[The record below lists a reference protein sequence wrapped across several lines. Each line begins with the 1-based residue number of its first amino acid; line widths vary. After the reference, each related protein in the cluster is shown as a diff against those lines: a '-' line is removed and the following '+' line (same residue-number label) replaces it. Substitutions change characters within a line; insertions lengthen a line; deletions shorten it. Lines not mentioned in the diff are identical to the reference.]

1 MKKLQSYFGILV
13 GIVLCLTGCKP
24 EEVPTLN
31 GGEIPQASGY
41 ENNIKVAVDQT
52 TNQVTFT
59 LEDVKGA
66 YPIWIFDGTTYSTT
80 NGLQKIYAI
89 AGDYTVDVKIGNA
102 NGISDGVITKTFHVD
117 NTIMDFTKY
126 YTLLCKDGKQ
136 WHIDSETAGHM
147 GCGEPGTNGTNW
159 WSAAPGEKKDWGVY
173 DNLVTFTH
181 GDEGNTY
188 TFDPGESG
196 TIYVNKDVTAWPDL
210 RNPDEDFNVP
220 VAGPQTVSYELVV
233 EGNDLYIV
241 FPEHTYFPYIANNDI
256 WETPR
261 YRIESI
267 TAKQLELVID
277 NGSIAWHYLLSSGEM
292 KKSFNGF
299 NYKHE
304 ANLWKPVDDGSA
316 FEIVSMYYAHG
327 GNWEGYPDGT
337 MTYEQAGPKW
347 TINLPEPSDMQWQ
360 AQFHIQPTTA
370 MPLSAGTNYDFSCII
385 NSTTDLPGMTIKLT
399 DNTDDG
405 NFLLEERIEVKAY
418 EDIVFWK
425 SDLAGIDAADTKLVF
440 DFGGCPAN
448 TVVTISN
455 ITLKDHAIDDGTVLP
470 DDNPDNPD
478 VPEEGA
484 HYDIAG
490 ATNLWRNSGEI
501 GVAFWYS
508 PADWSGG
515 LTPEFEW
522 QGHDFRVVMPDGIG
536 GSEWQGQTHFTINAP
551 VYAEKFYDF
560 CATLNSGADCVCTI
574 KLAWEGNDN
583 DNSFFYKNDVQL
595 KAFEDVSFKMPKIA
609 PNVDY
614 DKVALFFD
622 FGRTPAGTEVVVKDI
637 CLQEHQEPNGGEG
650 GGNNEGEN
658 LWAAATVNYG
668 FWYANSGWAQIADP
682 QWEALG
688 GNGIRVIIPDGIG
701 GSEWMGQTQ
710 FHTNI
715 PASADKKYNFSMDV
729 DADADMT
736 ITVKLAWEG
745 NDNDH
750 AFFYVNDF
758 KVSAYE
764 TATFSMKDIA
774 PDTDYDACVLFVDL
788 GRSPAGSTV
797 ELKNIKLA
805 EVGGSAPTP
814 GGTQIWDPE
823 KVSFTYWY
831 SASDWSGQLAPGISW
846 DPSKEAVMLTMPDGI
861 GGSEWQGQSHFTLDA
876 PAYANKTY
884 DFGIT
889 INSSSDCVCTVK
901 LAWEGNDND
910 NFFFYK
916 NDVQLSAYEDVRF
929 EQLGIAPNV
938 DYDRI
943 ALFVDLGRTPAGS
956 EVTISGFSLIE
967 Y

>member
-1 MKKLQSYFGILV
+1 MKKLQSYFGIFV
-13 GIVLCLTGCKP
+13 VAVLCLTGCKP

-31 GGEIPQASGY
+31 GGEIPQASLY

-59 LEDVKGA
+59 LEDVKAA

-80 NGLQKIYAI
+80 NGLKKIYAV

-126 YTLLCKDGKQ
+126 YTLLCKDGKK
-136 WHIDSETAGHM
+136 WHIDGETAGHM

-159 WSAAPGEKKDWGVY
+159 WSAAPGDKKDWGVY
-173 DNLVTFTH
+173 DNILTFTH
-181 GDEGNTY
+181 GDEGDTY

-196 TIYVNKDVTAWPDL
+196 TIYVNKDVTAWPEL

-220 VAGPQTVSYELVV
+220 VSAPQTVPYELVV
-233 EGNDLYIV
+233 EGNDLFIV
-241 FPEHTYFPYIANNDI
+241 FPEHTYFPYIANDDI
-256 WETPR
+256 WNSPR

-267 TAKQLELVID
+267 TAKELELVID
-277 NGSIAWHYLLSSGEM
+277 NGGIAWHYLLSSGEV

-316 FEIVSMYYAHG
+316 FEITSMYYAHG

-337 MTYEQAGPKW
+337 MTYEQAGAKW

-360 AQFHIQPTTA
+360 AQFHIHPTSA
-370 MPLSAGTNYDFSCII
+370 LALNAGTNYDFSCII
-385 NSTTDLPGMTIKLT
+385 NSTTDIPGVTVKLT
-399 DNTDDG
+399 DSTDDG
-405 NFLLEERIEVKAY
+405 NFLFAERIDVKAY
-418 EDIVFWK
+418 EDVIFWR

-440 DFGGCPAN
+440 DFGGCPEG
-448 TVVTISN
+448 TVVTVSN

-484 HYDIAG
+484 HNDIAG
-490 ATNLWRNSGEI
+490 ATNLWRNSGEV
-501 GVAFWYS
+501 GVTFWYS
-508 PADWSGG
+508 PGDWSGG

-522 QGHDFRVVMPDGIG
+522 QGYDFRVVMPEGIG

-560 CATLNSGADCVCTI
+560 CATLNSAADCVCTI

-583 DNSFFYKNDVQL
+583 DNAFFYKNDVQL
-595 KAFEDVSFKMPKIA
+595 KAFEDVTFKMPNIQ

-614 DKVALFFD
+614 DRVALFFD

-650 GGNNEGEN
+650 GGNDEGEN
-658 LWAAATVNYG
+658 LWAEATVSYG

-688 GNGIRVIIPDGIG
+688 GNGIRVVIPDGIG
-701 GSEWMGQTQ
+701 GSEWQGQTQ
-710 FHTNI
+710 FHTDI

-758 KVSAYE
+758 KVNAYE
-764 TATFSMKDIA
+764 TTTFSMKDVA

-831 SASDWSGQLAPGISW
+831 SASDWSGQLAPGIAW
-846 DPSKEAVMLTMPDGI
+846 DPSRESVTLTMPDGI

-876 PAYANKTY
+876 PAYADKTY

-901 LAWEGNDND
+901 LAWEGNDNE

-967 Y
+967 H

>member
-1 MKKLQSYFGILV
+1 MKKLQSYFGIFV
-13 GIVLCLTGCKP
+13 VAVLCLTGCKP

-31 GGEIPQASGY
+31 GGEIPQASLY
-41 ENNIKVAVDQT
+41 ENNIKVAVDQA

-59 LEDVKGA
+59 LEDVKAA

-80 NGLQKIYAI
+80 NGLKKIYAV

-136 WHIDSETAGHM
+136 WHIDGVTAGHM

-159 WSAAPGEKKDWGVY
+159 WSAAPGDKKDWGVY
-173 DNLVTFTH
+173 DNILTFTH
-181 GDEGNTY
+181 GDEGDTY

-220 VAGPQTVSYELVV
+220 VSAPQTVPYELVV
-233 EGNDLYIV
+233 EGNDLFIV
-241 FPEHTYFPYIANNDI
+241 FPEHTYFPYIANDDI
-256 WETPR
+256 WNSPR

-267 TAKQLELVID
+267 TAKELELVID
-277 NGSIAWHYLLSSGEM
+277 NGSIAWHYLLSSGEV

-304 ANLWKPVDDGSA
+304 ANLWKRVDDGSA
-316 FEIVSMYYAHG
+316 FEITSM
-327 GNWEGYPDGT
+327 
-337 MTYEQAGPKW
+337 
-347 TINLPEPSDMQWQ
+347 PEPSDMQWQ
-360 AQFHIQPTTA
+360 AQFHIHPTSA
-370 MPLSAGTNYDFSCII
+370 LALNAGTNYDFSCII
-385 NSTTDLPGMTIKLT
+385 NSTTDIPGVTVKLT
-399 DNTDDG
+399 DSTDDG
-405 NFLLEERIEVKAY
+405 NFLFAERIDVKAY
-418 EDIVFWK
+418 EDVIFWR

-440 DFGGCPAN
+440 DFGGCPEG
-448 TVVTISN
+448 TVVTVSN

-490 ATNLWRNSGEI
+490 ATNLWRNSGEV
-501 GVAFWYS
+501 GVTFWYS
-508 PADWSGG
+508 PGDWSGG

-522 QGHDFRVVMPDGIG
+522 QGYDFRVVMPEGIG

-560 CATLNSGADCVCTI
+560 CATLNSAADCVCTI

-583 DNSFFYKNDVQL
+583 DNAFFYKNDVQL
-595 KAFEDVSFKMPKIA
+595 KAFEDVTFKMPNIQ

-614 DKVALFFD
+614 DRVALFFD

-637 CLQEHQEPNGGEG
+637 CLQEHQEPNGGGG
-650 GGNNEGEN
+650 GGNDEGEN
-658 LWAAATVNYG
+658 LWAAATVSYG

-688 GNGIRVIIPDGIG
+688 GNGIRVVIPDGIG
-701 GSEWMGQTQ
+701 GSEWQGQTQ

-758 KVSAYE
+758 KVNAYE
-764 TATFSMKDIA
+764 TTTFSMKDVA

-831 SASDWSGQLAPGISW
+831 SASDWSGQLAPGIAW
-846 DPSKEAVMLTMPDGI
+846 DPSRESVTLTMPDGI

-876 PAYANKTY
+876 PAYADKTY

-889 INSSSDCVCTVK
+889 INSSSNCVCTVK
-901 LAWEGNDND
+901 LAWEGNDNE

-967 Y
+967 H

>member
-1 MKKLQSYFGILV
+1 M
-13 GIVLCLTGCKP
+13 LCLTGCKP

-31 GGEIPQASGY
+31 GGEIPQASLY
-41 ENNIKVAVDQT
+41 ENNIKVAVDQA

-59 LEDVKGA
+59 LEDVKAA

-80 NGLQKIYAI
+80 NGLKKIYAV

-126 YTLLCKDGKQ
+126 YTLLCKDGKK
-136 WHIDSETAGHM
+136 WHIDGETAGHM

-159 WSAAPGEKKDWGVY
+159 WSAAPGDKKDWGVY
-173 DNLVTFTH
+173 DNILTFTH
-181 GDEGNTY
+181 GDEGDTY

-220 VAGPQTVSYELVV
+220 VAAPQTVPYELVV
-233 EGNDLYIV
+233 EGNDLFIV
-241 FPEHTYFPYIANNDI
+241 FPEHTYFPYIANDDI
-256 WETPR
+256 WNSPR

-277 NGSIAWHYLLSSGEM
+277 NGGIAWHYLLSSGEV

-299 NYKHE
+299 NYKHD

-316 FEIVSMYYAHG
+316 FEITSMYYAHG

-337 MTYEQAGPKW
+337 MTYEQAGAKW
-347 TINLPEPSDMQWQ
+347 SINLPEPSDMQWQ
-360 AQFHIQPTTA
+360 AQFHIHPTSA
-370 MPLSAGTNYDFSCII
+370 LALNAGTNYDFSCII
-385 NSTTDLPGMTIKLT
+385 NSTTDIPGVTVKLT
-399 DNTDDG
+399 DSTDDG
-405 NFLLEERIEVKAY
+405 NFLFAERIDVKAY
-418 EDIVFWK
+418 EDVIFWR

-448 TVVTISN
+448 TVVTVTN

-490 ATNLWRNSGEI
+490 ATNLWRNSGEV
-501 GVAFWYS
+501 GVQFWYS
-508 PADWSGG
+508 PGDWSGG

-522 QGHDFRVVMPDGIG
+522 QGYDFRVVMPEGIG

-560 CATLNSGADCVCTI
+560 CATLNSAADCVCTI

-583 DNSFFYKNDVQL
+583 DNAFFYKNDVQL
-595 KAFEDVSFKMPKIA
+595 KAFEDVTFKMPKIA

-614 DKVALFFD
+614 DRVALFFD

-637 CLQEHQEPNGGEG
+637 CLQEHQEPNGGG
-650 GGNNEGEN
+650 GGNNNEGEN

-668 FWYANSGWAQIADP
+668 FWYANSGWGQIADP

-688 GNGIRVIIPDGIG
+688 GNGIRVVIPDEIG
-701 GSEWMGQTQ
+701 GSEWQGQTQ

-750 AFFYVNDF
+750 AFFYVN
-758 KVSAYE
+758 
-764 TATFSMKDIA
+764 
-774 PDTDYDACVLFVDL
+774 
-788 GRSPAGSTV
+788 
-797 ELKNIKLA
+797 
-805 EVGGSAPTP
+805 
-814 GGTQIWDPE
+814 
-823 KVSFTYWY
+823 
-831 SASDWSGQLAPGISW
+831 
-846 DPSKEAVMLTMPDGI
+846 
-861 GGSEWQGQSHFTLDA
+861 
-876 PAYANKTY
+876 
-884 DFGIT
+884 
-889 INSSSDCVCTVK
+889 
-901 LAWEGNDND
+901 
-910 NFFFYK
+910 
-916 NDVQLSAYEDVRF
+916 
-929 EQLGIAPNV
+929 
-938 DYDRI
+938 
-943 ALFVDLGRTPAGS
+943 
-956 EVTISGFSLIE
+956 
-967 Y
+967 